1 MTTINATEL
10 FERTDRAF
18 ASLRN
23 LAADAMKRSTT
34 GVTTEWARLYAKG
47 TAVGNANAVFRAQLE
62 NVEATEL
69 DATVAGVEDLL
80 NALIAAAEDNVTEVA
95 ENDKVA
101 GFRTAIA
108 EGHVDG
114 YKVARDYLKQEVT
127 YFGR

>member
-1 MTTINATEL
+1 MTVIDATEL
-10 FERTDRAF
+10 FNRTDRAF
-18 ASLRN
+18 ASLRD
-23 LAADAMKRSTT
+23 LAADAMKRTPN
-34 GVTTEWARLYAKG
+34 GVTAEWARLYAKG

-62 NVEATEL
+62 DLDATEL

-80 NALIAAAEDNVTEVA
+80 NALIVAAEDNVTA
-95 ENDKVA
+95 EDNDAVA
-101 GFRTAIA
+101 GFRKAIA